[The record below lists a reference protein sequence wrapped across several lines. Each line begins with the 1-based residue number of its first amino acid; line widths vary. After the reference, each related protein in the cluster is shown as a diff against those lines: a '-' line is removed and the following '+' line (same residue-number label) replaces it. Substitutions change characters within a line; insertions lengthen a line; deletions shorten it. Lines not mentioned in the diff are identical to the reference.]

1 MKLGCQNG
9 RLPLRL
15 SQMHFILTTVPRLV
29 TGRVRLAMA
38 ASLVAVFFP
47 SMGTVTAA
55 APRLTAQNS
64 LGFASY
70 VSVTPA
76 RVADTRANSGSPY
89 AGRSLGAGQ
98 TLTVQV
104 TGGVS
109 GVPASAVAVVLN
121 VTAVAPSAA
130 GFLTVFPAATVR
142 PGVSSLNFAAG
153 QTVPNQVTVAVSP
166 SGAVAIF
173 NSAGVTNVVV
183 DVDGYYTSISASTTS
198 GLYNPISPARV
209 MGTSQG
215 GAQVPADA
223 GLAVTVA
230 GGSTGVPESATAVVI
245 NATAAAATSA
255 SFLTIYPTGVARPL
269 ASNLNFGP
277 QLQGQATANRVT
289 VGIGAGGQITVY
301 NHAGTV
307 AVDVDLDGYYS
318 GSGGTGAAFV
328 AIQPVRLTDTR
339 VPLNGTS
346 IPATSTERFQFLKS
360 SVPASATAVAANFT
374 VIPGS
379 APGYLTVYPGS
390 TSTQPVA
397 SDLNWTANQSP
408 AVANSTIADTANS
421 GSVRVFNGSR
431 APVNLVID
439 AFGYFTSVPAV
450 APVAPPFTLTAAP
463 PTVSV
468 EAGLPADWTLTAVP
482 AVSGTY
488 VLTAVS
494 GEQRSPSGTAATN
507 PAMVTFTNGTA
518 PVPVTLTKATAL
530 CTSSPDPCQTLE
542 FTVGSVTSTG
552 DSPVRVLPG
561 TPVSAAVAYATQG
574 SYTNIAVS
582 TPTAGAQTVSGFTG
596 ELQATATPAT
606 LAIKTKDAY
615 GNLEDPATQGTI
627 GFVFAS
633 GSDHSA
639 SSLLPASP
647 LTIPAN
653 SNGFVN
659 LTYMPGSAS
668 APGTYSD
675 TLTLGQ
681 APTQLTVTL
690 EFTVGMTATSPTG
703 PVVAGTFATWTLTDS
718 AIPNG
723 TYSVSISGA
732 DASPNGDAAGGPDYV
747 TFSGGTGNVVL
758 ALVDAQPQALTF
770 AISGGE
776 LSSSPQATAP
786 SVTPVPAPLVSAYV
800 LTTSSGL
807 GVPSPIVT
815 YSTGSVPPPGSQ
827 TFTGESAST
836 TYTLTLQAI
845 DPFGNLSDGSGT
857 ILASF
862 TPGTNSGGTADG
874 STATWS
880 GTALGTTTSQIT
892 ISGGTATV
900 SLVTSSSGP
909 AAGSGDLLQFSA
921 TGGGGSVISSYL
933 VG

>member
-1 MKLGCQNG
+1 M
-9 RLPLRL
+9 
-15 SQMHFILTTVPRLV
+15 
-29 TGRVRLAMA
+29 
-38 ASLVAVFFP
+38 
-47 SMGTVTAA
+47 
-55 APRLTAQNS
+55 
-64 LGFASY
+64 
-70 VSVTPA
+70 
-76 RVADTRANSGSPY
+76 
-89 AGRSLGAGQ
+89 
-98 TLTVQV
+98 
-104 TGGVS
+104 
-109 GVPASAVAVVLN
+109 VLN

-142 PGVSSLNFAAG
+142 PGVSSLNFAPG

-209 MGTSQG
+209 MGTLLG
-215 GAQVPADA
+215 GAQVPPDA

-230 GGSTGVPESATAVVI
+230 GGSTGVPASATAVVI

-269 ASNLNFGP
+269 ASSLNFGP

-328 AIQPVRLTDTR
+328 AIPPVRLTDTR

-346 IPATSTERFQFLKS
+346 IPPTSTERFQVLNS
-360 SVPASATAVAANFT
+360 YVPASATAVAANFT

-379 APGYLTVYPGS
+379 SPGYLTVYPGS

-421 GSVRVFNGSR
+421 GSVNVFNGSR

-468 EAGLPADWTLTAVP
+468 EAGVPADWTLTAVP

-488 VLTAVS
+488 LLTAVS
-494 GEQRSPSGTAATN
+494 GEQTSPSGTAATN

-552 DSPVRVLPG
+552 DLPVRVLPG
-561 TPVSAAVAYATQG
+561 TPVTAAVAYATQG

-596 ELQATATPAT
+596 EPPGTATTPAT

-633 GSDHSA
+633 GSGHSA
-639 SSLLPASP
+639 SSLSPASP
-647 LTIPAN
+647 LTIQAQ
-653 SNGFVN
+653 SNGFVD
-659 LTYMPGSAS
+659 LTYTPGSAS
-668 APGTYSD
+668 AAGTYSD
-675 TLTLGQ
+675 TLTLGR

-690 EFTVGMTATSPTG
+690 QFTVGMTATSPTG
-703 PVVAGTFATWTLTDS
+703 TVVAGQFATWTLTDS

-723 TYSVSISGA
+723 TYSVNIFGA
-732 DASPNGDAAGGPDYV
+732 DASPNGEAAGGPAYV
-747 TFSGGTGNVVL
+747 TFSGGTGSVVL
-758 ALVDAQPQALTF
+758 ALVDAQAQALTF
-770 AISGGE
+770 AISGGG

-815 YSTGSVPPPGSQ
+815 YSTGSAPPPGSQ
-827 TFTGESAST
+827 TFTGEAAST

-845 DPFGNLSDGSGT
+845 DQFGNLSDGNGT

-880 GTALGTTTSQIT
+880 GAALGTTTSQIT
-892 ISGGTATV
+892 ISGGTTTV

-909 AAGSGDLLQFSA
+909 AAGLGDLLRFSA
-921 TGGGGSVISSYL
+921 IGGGGSVVSSYF